1 MVMWALAFAG
11 GAAFVVAACVAYA
24 LFASRRL

>member
-1 MVMWALAFAG
+1 MVMWTLAFAG
-11 GAAFVVAACVAYA
+11 GAAIVVAACVAYA